1 AQNAARLEHPNIVAI
16 HEVGTAAELHFYSMH
31 LVRGQTLAGKL
42 QHDGTL
48 EAKAAAALMLPIA
61 RAIDY
66 AHHLSV
72 LHLDLK
78 PANVLIDGD
87 GVPHVAD
94 FGLAR
99 RMERELAL
107 ANDEI
112 SGTPSYMAPEQATSG
127 LEKISPATDVWG
139 LGAILYE
146 LLSGQPP
153 FLGATPQATIELV
166 RNATPRPIRS
176 LLPKLPV
183 DLAAIVDKCL
193 TRKPTQRYA
202 TSAALATD
210 LQAFLA
216 GKPVSA
222 RPLNPVQRLGHWV
235 RRERTLAI
243 GALVIVAL
251 AIGIVVATM
260 RQSAQPAVSGK
271 SIAVLPF
278 ENLSK
283 DKDNDYFVAGM
294 QDLILTKLADIGDIK
309 VISRTSTEKY
319 KSHPDNLK
327 TIAEQLGV
335 ANILEGSVQKAANQV
350 LINVQL
356 INARTDEHVW
366 AQAYTRTLDNI
377 FGVDGE
383 VAEQIATALKAKL
396 SPAETANLAA
406 VPTQNRPAYDLFL
419 RAEYQ
424 SNKGLVNYDT
434 ASWKAAI
441 PLYQQAVGQDPNF
454 ALALAR
460 LSYNESQLA
469 WFGGGGL
476 EVKQINQQARADAE
490 RALQLQPKLSAAHLA
505 IGFSDYWGRGDYAA
519 ALQAFAAA
527 LKLKPNDADTLAA
540 QAFVERRQGRFDDAI
555 ASLAKAQTLDP
566 RNSALAFEL
575 GSTYMNV
582 SRYADAED
590 AFQHALALD
599 PGNRNAKSYNANAI
613 LYSSGDI
620 PRALAAAQGD
630 EPALKSVRVNLLT
643 DQRKYS
649 EALALLD
656 SIPDTPDN
664 FSFPGGGLKS
674 EQMADLYYWDM
685 GDKARALTLYQEALP
700 KVRAQLEVQ
709 QGINLAFVW
718 ESIGDAELGL
728 GHTAQGL
735 DAIAEAQAIVDRSG
749 DHNYGPLIMV
759 TSAGKYANA
768 RRPDLAVPLLAKA
781 LAAPGIGSY
790 YSPVL
795 LWLDPTWDPIRKD
808 AGFLALLKRYAKDR
822 PATASSEV
830 KP

>member
-1 AQNAARLEHPNIVAI
+1 
-16 HEVGTAAELHFYSMH
+16 
-31 LVRGQTLAGKL
+31 
-42 QHDGTL
+42 
-48 EAKAAAALMLPIA
+48 
-61 RAIDY
+61 
-66 AHHLSV
+66 
-72 LHLDLK
+72 
-78 PANVLIDGD
+78 
-87 GVPHVAD
+87 
-94 FGLAR
+94 
-99 RMERELAL
+99 
-107 ANDEI
+107 
-112 SGTPSYMAPEQATSG
+112 
-127 LEKISPATDVWG
+127 
-139 LGAILYE
+139 
-146 LLSGQPP
+146 
-153 FLGATPQATIELV
+153 
-166 RNATPRPIRS
+166 
-176 LLPKLPV
+176 
-183 DLAAIVDKCL
+183 
-193 TRKPTQRYA
+193 
-202 TSAALATD
+202 
-210 LQAFLA
+210 
-216 GKPVSA
+216 
-222 RPLNPVQRLGHWV
+222 
-235 RRERTLAI
+235 
-243 GALVIVAL
+243 
-251 AIGIVVATM
+251 
-260 RQSAQPAVSGK
+260 
-271 SIAVLPF
+271 
-278 ENLSK
+278 
-283 DKDNDYFVAGM
+283 M

-356 INARTDEHVW
+356 INAQTDEHVW

-377 FGVDGE
+377 FGVEGE
-383 VAEQIATALKAKL
+383 VAETDRHGAQGQALARRNRRTW
-396 SPAETANLAA
+396 PQYRPRTGQ
-406 VPTQNRPAYDLFL
+406 PTTCSCAPNIRPT
-419 RAEYQ
+419 RAF
-424 SNKGLVNYDT
+424 VNYDT

-454 ALALAR
+454 ALAWAR

-469 WFGGGGL
+469 WFGGGG
-476 EVKQINQQARADAE
+476 EDVKQLNRQARADAE
-490 RALQLQPKLSAAHLA
+490 RALQLQPNLSAAHLA
-505 IGFSDYWGRGDYAA
+505 IGYSDYWGRGDYAA

-575 GSTYMNV
+575 GSTYMNE

-599 PGNRNAKSYNANAI
+599 PGNRNAKSYNADAI

-630 EPALKSVRVNLLT
+630 DPALKSVRVNLLT

-685 GDKARALTLYQEALP
+685 GDKARALALYQQALP
-700 KVRAQLEVQ
+700 KARAQLEVQ

-735 DAIAEAQAIVDRSG
+735 DAIAKAQAIVDRSG
-749 DHNYGPLIMV
+749 DHSYGPLIMV

-781 LAAPGIGSY
+781 LGDARHRLLLLARAAMARSGAGTRSARIRAFRRFCSNTPRTGRRLPAAKPGH
-790 YSPVL
+790 
-795 LWLDPTWDPIRKD
+795 
-808 AGFLALLKRYAKDR
+808 KRFSATR
-822 PATASSEV
+822 PATLAGATGRRSRQVAGATGEDPVQGDAAGGQARAIIRRARDALPKSELE
-830 KP
+830 P